1 MTARNGGRLA
11 AKRGGDGVRGGETQH
26 TAGTNEHTTNARAK
40 ESILTYHTV
49 MLSPMDV
56 AKDVLREVFGFNDFR
71 TGQAEAIEVAM
82 RGDDAAVLLP
92 TGAGKSLCFQVPG
105 IARARLGHGPTL
117 VVSPLI
123 ALMADQVDAL
133 RGRGVRA
140 AALNSHQS
148 AADARAMIADYE
160 SGEIEFLY
168 VSPERAAQDRFRQTL
183 ERRRPGF
190 VAIDEAHCVSQWGH
204 DFRPEYMQLAE
215 LRAYCDGPMMAVT
228 ATATPRVLK
237 ELMRR
242 LGLESPHVV
251 RGDFR
256 RPNLSFSVELIAKHD
271 QRTARLVELLDCAGL
286 RGRGARG
293 KAIIYCSTRKHTE
306 KVAADLTSAG
316 FAARHYHAGR
326 TKIQRE
332 RAQNAFAAGRVR
344 VLVATSAFGMGID
357 FPDVRL
363 VAHFQS
369 PGSLEAYYQ
378 EAGRAGRDHEP
389 ARCVLFFSS
398 ADMATQRLIGSG
410 PGLGEALQA
419 IESYALTEGC
429 RERNICEHFGMTGSA
444 ACGRCD
450 VCTQSVVVTPELEA
464 RHEAIEA
471 LSASERALVIAAV
484 GELSKPA
491 GKTGIARALRGS
503 RAKSLN
509 KCGLLKLPQHGALRG
524 VDERAI
530 VRCIEE
536 CLDNGELIRKG
547 NKYPTIWIP
556 GKTVRAST
564 PASAPK
570 PKPAAAKRATKGG
583 LGKSATRAHYTP
595 LQGALERFRQQK
607 ARELKWKPYMVFQKK
622 TIVAIDD
629 RRPSSLKELQTIPG
643 LGNIKIDRFGKE
655 LLRLVEEN
663 P

>member
-1 MTARNGGRLA
+1 MKCAGQRRRFDLS
-11 AKRGGDGVRGGETQH
+11 RGM
-26 TAGTNEHTTNARAK
+26 
-40 ESILTYHTV
+40 LT
-49 MLSPMDV
+49 PMDV
-56 AKDVLREVFGFNDFR
+56 AADVLREVFGFEEFR
-71 TGQAEAIEVAM
+71 TGQAEAIGAAM
-82 RGDDAAVLLP
+82 RGEDAAVLLP
-92 TGAGKSLCFQVPG
+92 TGAGKSLCFQVPA

-133 RGRGVRA
+133 RGRGVLA
-140 AALNSHQS
+140 GALNSHLS
-148 AADARAMIADYE
+148 APDARQMIADYE
-160 SGEIEFLY
+160 SGEIELLY
-168 VSPERAAQDRFRQTL
+168 VSPERAAQDRFRKTL
-183 ERRRPGF
+183 QRRRPGF

-215 LRAYCDGPMMAVT
+215 LRDFCDGPMMAVT

-237 ELMRR
+237 ELVRR
-242 LGLESPHVV
+242 LDLESPQVV

-256 RPNLSFSVELIAKHD
+256 RPNLSFGVELIAKHD
-271 QRTARLVELLDCAGL
+271 VRTARLVELLEEAGL
-286 RGRGARG
+286 RGRGTGG

-306 KVAADLTSAG
+306 KVSADLASAG
-316 FAARHYHAGR
+316 FSARHYHAGR

-332 RAQNAFAAGRVR
+332 KAQHAFAAGRVR

-378 EAGRAGRDHEP
+378 EAGRAGRDKEA
-389 ARCVLFFSS
+389 ARCVLFFSD

-410 PGLGEALQA
+410 PGLGEALRA
-419 IESYALTEGC
+419 IESYALTDEC
-429 RERNICEHFGMTGSA
+429 REQSICEHFGMAESPP
-444 ACGRCD
+444 CGRCD
-450 VCTQSVVVTPELEA
+450 VCTDNVVVTPELEA
-464 RHEAIEA
+464 RQEVIES
-471 LSASERALVIAAV
+471 LSAGERAIVIEAV

-509 KCGLLKLPQHGALRG
+509 KCGLLKISQHGALRG

-530 VRCIEE
+530 VRCIED
-536 CLDNGELIRKG
+536 CLDNGELVRKG
-547 NKYPTIWIP
+547 NKYPTVWLP
-556 GKTVRAST
+556 GKPVRAGNAKAK
-564 PASAPK
+564 PAKRSAP
-570 PKPAAAKRATKGG
+570 AKRTTKRG
-583 LGKSATRAHYTP
+583 LKSAPRAYYTP

-622 TIVAIDD
+622 TIVAIDE
-629 RRPSSLKELQTIPG
+629 RRPESLQELETIPG
-643 LGNIKIDRFGKE
+643 LGNIKIERFGEE

>member
-1 MTARNGGRLA
+1 
-11 AKRGGDGVRGGETQH
+11 
-26 TAGTNEHTTNARAK
+26 
-40 ESILTYHTV
+40 

-56 AKDVLREVFGFNDFR
+56 AKDVLREVFGFSDFR
-71 TGQAEAIEVAM
+71 AGQAEAVEPAM
-82 RGDDAAVLLP
+82 RGNDAAVLLP

-140 AALNSHQS
+140 GALNSHLS
-148 AADARAMIADYE
+148 AADARQMIADYE
-160 SGEIEFLY
+160 DGEVEFLY
-168 VSPERAAQDRFRQTL
+168 VSPERAAQDGFRRSL

-215 LRAYCDGPMMAVT
+215 LREFVDGPMMAVT

-237 ELMRR
+237 ELVRR

-256 RPNLSFSVELIAKHD
+256 RPNLSFGVELIAKHD
-271 QRTARLVELLDCAGL
+271 ARTARLVELLDSAGL
-286 RGRGARG
+286 RGRSVGG

-306 KVAADLTSAG
+306 KVAADLASAG
-316 FAARHYHAGR
+316 FASRHYHAGR

-332 RAQNAFAAGRVR
+332 KAQHAFATGRIR

-378 EAGRAGRDHEP
+378 EAGRAGRDNEA
-389 ARCVLFFSS
+389 ARCVLFFSD

-410 PGLGEALQA
+410 RGLGEALRA
-419 IESYALTEGC
+419 MESYALTDEC
-429 RERNICEHFGMTGSA
+429 REQNICSHFGMSESP

-450 VCTQSVVVTPELEA
+450 VCTDSVVVTPELEA
-464 RHEAIEA
+464 RHESVDA
-471 LSASERALVIAAV
+471 LSPGERAIVIAAV

-509 KCGLLKLPQHGALRG
+509 KCGLLKLSQHGALRG

-530 VRCIEE
+530 VRCIED
-536 CLDNGELIRKG
+536 CLDSGELVRKG
-547 NKYPTIWIP
+547 NKYPTVWIP
-556 GKTVRAST
+556 GKPVRARAT
-564 PASAPK
+564 DAAPK
-570 PKPAAAKRATKGG
+570 KAAAKKRAPKRG
-583 LGKSATRAHYTP
+583 LSKATTRAYYTP
-595 LQGALERFRQQK
+595 LQGALERFRQRK

-622 TIVAIDD
+622 TIVAIDE
-629 RRPSSLKELQTIPG
+629 RRPGSLKDLESIPG
-643 LGNIKIDRFGKE
+643 LGNIKIERFGDE